1 MAKVTLDNLAT
12 TLANSAA
19 AAINANND
27 DLEAAFENTLS
38 RDGTGPNQ
46 MLADFDMNNNDILNV
61 KDLDVDT
68 LTIAGE
74 LVIPSDLAVIPLP
87 ETVMLKPDYDPDGF
101 NETVFDKLPVMPEAF
116 EGANDTARIN
126 TAAAFAVA
134 NQRPLHLT
142 DGRTYTISQLTLP
155 ANLVITGRGVLR
167 SDATLTGSNV
177 TITLGANTIAPY
189 LKITTPGSETNTDIL
204 SIGNNSLI
212 GHLEIISD
220 LQRAGGGIT
229 TAASGIH
236 IDYLKTNKIDRPIHL
251 NNTSLVAQT
260 EDNYIGFI
268 EAISY
273 VRVFRADFCQF
284 VVGGIK
290 AVTRSANASKSPGHN
305 VVLIVGCEGWS
316 IGDVYSEDCGEHVV
330 RIGGSTALPQVTKNY
345 KIGVI
350 TAIRCGGCAFKVNP
364 TLLVSA
370 GVTEKAYNGTVVGV
384 LGIDVG
390 DPADAGNE
398 ELLRITHARQLNI
411 GWALAYTDTD
421 SVSSQYL
428 CQINDSDG
436 VTIGTLGGENANSGF
451 LNFDGT
457 SDVDG
462 VATFGG
468 DVTNFHVQ
476 RITGVMPGN
485 NAIAVNTAFNL
496 SNISMNFEGAQ
507 GWVTNLVRWDAGT
520 LTGMFEV
527 KGRVSGSVAPVFL
540 TPPTSDNFQVDLSYS
555 NTRLQG
561 RAVNL
566 RSGVNAVLQMTQA
579 AFDGGNVLPTGV
591 FLNAAQVA
599 AAQGSYGA
607 VIEWS
612 RLASSRRGAAIALY
626 QSGAAG
632 NNTGLS
638 FWTGGSIA
646 ATDALLESMRI
657 SGERALMIPDGV
669 LTNPTTTTGWAQIYV
684 DSVDGDLKIKF
695 GDGVVKLIVTDV

>member
-27 DLEAAFENTLS
+27 DLELAFENTLS

-68 LTIAGE
+68 LTVAGE

-87 ETVMLKPDYDPDGF
+87 ETVMLKTDYDPDGF
-101 NETVFDKLPVMPEAF
+101 NETVFDKLPIMPEAF

-155 ANLVITGRGVLR
+155 ASLVITGRGVLR

-398 ELLRITHARQLNI
+398 ELLRLSHVNGLNI

-421 SVSSQYL
+421 TTSSQYL
-428 CQINDSDG
+428 CQVNDVVN
-436 VTIGTLGGENANSGF
+436 VTIGTLGGENVNSGF

-462 VATFGG
+462 VNQFGG
-468 DVTNFHVQ
+468 DIVDFHVD
-476 RITGVMPGN
+476 RIVGVMNGGN
-485 NAIAVNTAFNL
+485 NAVAVNTTFNL
-496 SNISMNFEGAQ
+496 NKVSLNFENAA
-507 GWVTNLVRWDAGT
+507 GWIANLVRWDAGT
-520 LTGMFEV
+520 LTGIFNV
-527 KGRVSGSVAPVFL
+527 TGRVSGSVAPVFL
-540 TPPTSDNFQVDLSYS
+540 TPPDSDNFQIDLSYS
-555 NTRLQG
+555 NTHLIG
-561 RAVNL
+561 RGFHL
-566 RSGVNAVLQMTQA
+566 RSGVSAVLQMTQA
-579 AFDGGNVLPTGV
+579 AFNGGNVVPSGL
-591 FLNAAQVA
+591 FLNSNQVA
-599 AAQGSYGA
+599 AAQGSMGS

-612 RLASSRRGAAIALY
+612 RLASSRRAAAITMM
-626 QSGAAG
+626 QTGAAG

-638 FWTGGSIA
+638 FWTGGS
-646 ATDALLESMRI
+646 TVSSDALLETMRLTH
-657 SGERALMIPDGV
+657 ERVLQIPDGV
-669 LTNPTTTTGWAQIYV
+669 TAPATSAGWASIYV
-684 DSVDGDLKIKF
+684 DTADGDLKVKF
-695 GDGVVKLIVTDV
+695 GDGFVRVIGADS